1 MKHPAENQSG
11 LPRRDGE
18 QPGIARRDFLK
29 LAGAGTVAA
38 AVASAAVAHAVSGA
52 LEVRE
57 DEFPQGGPES
67 AAVSLCG
74 MCPQRC
80 SMTVR
85 KIGDRAVA
93 VKGNPLD
100 PGNRGGLCPVGQA
113 TLQLVYNPDRV
124 RSPLLREGDANAPRW
139 REISWAEA
147 IALIKSRLEA
157 IRSGPGAHTVAA
169 IGDGTSELAGV
180 MMARLLRAFGSA
192 NFIADESAQPSHGQD
207 LTQAISGRVAYDFEN
222 SRYILSFAAPLL
234 ESWMSP
240 VRQMRDIAD
249 FRAGWLGE
257 RGKLVQIGSR
267 LSPTAAKADEWIRV
281 NPGTEGVLALGIA
294 GVLVRYHLYDA
305 GFVKE
310 HVAGFENLPEEKSAR
325 GLREV
330 VLQDYDTAKV
340 AAITGVSGE
349 VIVRLA
355 HEFAQMRP
363 ALAVPPGA
371 RPGRQDD
378 GFLEAAVQALN
389 ALSGVID
396 QPGGVLVSREPP
408 LAAWAPIKSQPDEA
422 KQPPL
427 RNASE
432 FAAAAGGGH
441 PYLPSALFMLGTNPL
456 FGSSPIRPEALDRIP
471 FKVSFATLL
480 DETSAHADLV
490 LPDCTSLE
498 RWEIRTAIPGYALTS
513 VAVGSPAITPCYDS
527 RPAAQVIL
535 ELAKAMGGE
544 VAGALAWSDPGQAL
558 KEMLVGLHGAAHGEI
573 FSERFRREYTR
584 PEMRAWSWLADAS
597 MKPDEF
603 VELVVKRGGWLDPR
617 YSFGDYAS
625 VLKTRSGKFE
635 MPELLGSAPPAAV
648 TRAGYPLDLNFFQP
662 MALMSTMGANL
673 PYLQEVAG
681 APEDWPWDS
690 YIEINPATAAALGIE
705 DGDWVIAESP
715 TAHVEL
721 QAHLYAGAMPN
732 VVNIPLGQGHTA
744 LGHWASGRGVNPLK
758 LLPVGGGP
766 ATVRIA
772 KR

>member
-1 MKHPAENQSG
+1 MKHPAEEQNA
-11 LPRRDGE
+11 LPRGDGE
-18 QPGIARRDFLK
+18 QRGIARRDFLK

-38 AVASAAVAHAVSGA
+38 AVASTAVAHAVSGA

-67 AAVSLCG
+67 VMVSLCG

-85 KIGDRAVA
+85 EISDRAVA

-100 PGNRGGLCPVGQA
+100 PSNRGGLCPVGQA
-113 TLQLVYNPDRV
+113 ILQLVYNPDRV
-124 RSPLLREGDANAPRW
+124 RSPMVREGDPNAPRW

-157 IRSGPGAHTVAA
+157 IRSGAGAHTVAA
-169 IGDGTSELAGV
+169 IGDGTSELSGL
-180 MMARLLRAFGSA
+180 MMARLLRAYGSA

-207 LTQAISGRVAYDFEN
+207 LTQAINGRVAYDFEN
-222 SRYILSFAAPLL
+222 SRYILSFAAPLV
-234 ESWMSP
+234 EAWMSP

-257 RGKLVQIGSR
+257 RGKLVQIESR
-267 LSPTAAKADEWIRV
+267 LSATAAKADEWIRV

-294 GVLVRYHLYDA
+294 GVLVRYQLYDA
-305 GFVKE
+305 GFVKD
-310 HVAGFENLPEEKSAR
+310 HVAGFENPPNEKSVR

-330 VLQDYDTAKV
+330 VLQDYDPAKV
-340 AAITGVSGE
+340 AAITGVSSE

-371 RPGRQDD
+371 RPGRQDKD
-378 GFLEAAVQALN
+378 FLDAATQALN
-389 ALSGVID
+389 ALSGAID
-396 QPGGVLVSREPP
+396 RPGGVLVNREPP
-408 LAAWAPIKSQPDEA
+408 LAAWAPIKPQPDQA

-427 RNASE
+427 LKLSE
-432 FAAAAGGGH
+432 LAAAAEGGH
-441 PYLPSALFMLGTNPL
+441 PYLPSAVFVLGTNPL
-456 FGSSPIRPEALDRIP
+456 FGSQPIRPDVFDRIP
-471 FKVSFATLL
+471 FKVAFTTLL
-480 DETSAHADLV
+480 DETAAHADLV

-498 RWEIRTAIPGYALTS
+498 RWEIRTATPGYALTS
-513 VAVGSPAITPCYDS
+513 VGVGSPAIAPLYGS

-535 ELAKAMGGE
+535 DLAKAMGGE
-544 VAGALAWSDPGQAL
+544 VAGALAWSDPGQAV

-584 PEMRAWSWLADAS
+584 PEMRAWGWPADAS
-597 MKPDEF
+597 IKRDEF
-603 VELVVKRGGWLDPR
+603 VELVIKRGGWMDPR
-617 YSFGDYAS
+617 YSFGDYQS

-635 MPELLGSAPPAAV
+635 MPELLGSPPPVVAGQP
-648 TRAGYPLDLNFFQP
+648 GYPLDLNFFQP
-662 MALMSTMGANL
+662 IALMSTMGANL

-705 DGDWVIAESP
+705 DGDWVIAVSP
-715 TAHVEL
+715 IAQIEL

-732 VVNIPLGQGHTA
+732 VVNIPLGQGHTS
-744 LGHWASGRGVNPLK
+744 LGHWASGRGVNPFK
-758 LLPVGGGP
+758 LLPEGGGP
-766 ATVRIA
+766 VKVRIV

>member
-1 MKHPAENQSG
+1 MKHPAKDENA

-38 AVASAAVAHAVSGA
+38 AVASTAVAHAVSGA

-67 AAVSLCG
+67 TTVSLCG

-85 KIGDRAVA
+85 EISDRVVA

-113 TLQLVYNPDRV
+113 ILQLVYNPDRV
-124 RSPLLREGDANAPRW
+124 RSPMLREGDANAPRW

-147 IALIKSRLEA
+147 TALIKSRLEA
-157 IRSGPGAHTVAA
+157 IRSGAGAHTVAA
-169 IGDGTSELAGV
+169 IGDGTSELAGL

-192 NFIADESAQPSHGQD
+192 NFITDESAQPSHGQD

-234 ESWMSP
+234 EGWMSP

-257 RGKLVQIGSR
+257 RGKLVQIESR
-267 LSPTAAKADEWIRV
+267 LSATAAKADEWIRV

-294 GVLVRYHLYDA
+294 GVLVRYQLYDT

-310 HVAGFENLPEEKSAR
+310 HVAGFENRPQEKSAR

-330 VLQDYDTAKV
+330 VLQDYDPAKV
-340 AAITGVSGE
+340 AAITGVSSE

-363 ALAVPPGA
+363 ALAVSPGV
-371 RPGRQDD
+371 RPGRPDN
-378 GFLEAAVQALN
+378 GFLEAATQALN
-389 ALSGVID
+389 ALSGAID
-396 QPGGVLVSREPP
+396 QPGGVLVNREPP
-408 LAAWAPIKSQPDEA
+408 LAAWAPIKPQPDEA
-422 KQPPL
+422 RQPPL
-427 RNASE
+427 HNLSE
-432 FAAAAGGGH
+432 LAAAAEGGH

-456 FGSSPIRPEALDRIP
+456 FGSSPIRAAALDRIP

-480 DETSAHADLV
+480 NETSAHADLV

-498 RWEIRTAIPGYALTS
+498 RWEIRTAIPGYALS
-513 VAVGSPAITPCYDS
+513 CVGVGSPAIAPRYGS

-535 ELAKAMGGE
+535 ELAKAMGGD
-544 VAGALAWSDPGQAL
+544 VAAALPWSDPGQAL
-558 KEMLVGLHGAAHGEI
+558 KEMLVGLHGAAHGEL

-584 PEMRAWSWLADAS
+584 PEMRAWGWPADAS
-597 MKPDEF
+597 INRDEF
-603 VELVVKRGGWLDPR
+603 IELAVKRGGWVDPR
-617 YSFGDYAS
+617 YSFGDYQS

-635 MPELLGSAPPAAV
+635 MPELLSSAPAV
-648 TRAGYPLDLNFFQP
+648 LAGQPGYPLDLNFFQP
-662 MALMSTMGANL
+662 MALMSAMGANL

-705 DGDWVIAESP
+705 DGDWVIAVSP
-715 TAHVEL
+715 IAQVEL

-758 LLPVGGGP
+758 LLPEDGGP
-766 ATVRIA
+766 VKVRVV